1 MIYDP
6 YSRFGLCFHENQLGQ
21 SPIGTNA
28 CFCTGKDAS
37 GMCRCEKM
45 QKYRSLATPKPKLT
59 TVWEGDSLDI
69 LARESIEGLTKH
81 QPKGK

>member
-1 MIYDP
+1 MTKEAYEKIAA
-6 YSRFGLCFHENQLGQ
+6 GLSEAKEWV
-21 SPIGTNA
+21 TNA

-45 QKYRSLATPKPKLT
+45 HKYRSLSAPKPKLT

-69 LARESIEGLTKH
+69 LAREYIEGLTKH
-81 QPKGK
+81 QPKGKNK